1 MKNKIAFISEHAS
14 PLALLGGTDNGGQ
27 NVYVA
32 ELAVQL
38 ANKGYEVDIFTRRD
52 NATDEEI
59 HEFAPGVRVILVS
72 AGPAKTIPKEE
83 LLPLMLSFRQ
93 EMEQFI
99 SRNNLEYEIIHANF
113 FMSGLVAM
121 ELKERLDLP
130 FVITFHALGHIRSIH
145 QGEMDKFPA
154 ERIELEQLI
163 VKNADKIIAECP
175 QDRSDLINYYQA
187 APEKILTIPCGF
199 NPEHFYPVSKAECRS
214 LLGLKNEERIVL
226 QLGRMVRRKGI
237 DHVIEAFANI
247 DHNKPSRLIIVGG
260 EHADSENDVEL
271 NRLKQLTNDLGI
283 TNKVMFVG
291 RKNRDEL
298 KYFYSAADVFLTVP
312 WYEPFG
318 ITPLESM
325 ACGTPVIGSR
335 VGGIKHTVID
345 GVTGYL
351 VDPKDPHSLAVKLN
365 QLLDNEPLIAEMSR
379 NALKHVNQN
388 FTWQQVAA
396 MMAEC
401 YEHIHSRKID
411 IQATELNMI
420 GAAFE
425 EAAATFQKTAEKLSS
440 EISMAG
446 SIMAK
451 ALKAGNKILVCGN
464 GGSAAESQHFVAELV
479 GRFEMPHRKGLPAL
493 SLNSDTAII
502 TAWANDFG
510 YDDVFARQVQAFGA
524 EGDILLCMSTSGN
537 SDNIIKAM
545 QMARKK
551 KIFCIN
557 MLGKNGG
564 KSIHFGH
571 LNLVVPSNS
580 TQRIQELHLHLV
592 HLLCTII
599 ENRLFNALYTN
610 KTVAKERTL
619 TVKSSD
625 ISAAGNYLING
636 SRLGGYG
643 G

>member
-1 MKNKIAFISEHAS
+1 MENKIAFISEHAS

-32 ELAVQL
+32 ELAIQL
-38 ANKGYEVDIFTRRD
+38 AKKGYEVDIFTRRD
-52 NATDEEI
+52 NPGDQEI
-59 HEFAPGVRVILVS
+59 YEFAPGVRVILVA
-72 AGPAKTIPKEE
+72 AGPAKAIPKEE
-83 LLPLMLSFRQ
+83 LLPYMLDFRR
-93 EMEQFI
+93 EMERFI
-99 SRNNLEYEIIHANF
+99 SVYKLNYELIHANF

-121 ELKERLDLP
+121 ELKERLDVP
-130 FVITFHALGHIRSIH
+130 FVITFHALGHIRSLH
-145 QGEMDKFPA
+145 QGTMDKFPA
-154 ERIELEQLI
+154 ERIDLERLI

-175 QDRSDLINYYQA
+175 QDQSDLINYYQA

-199 NPEHFYPVSKAECRS
+199 NPEHFFPVSKSECRS
-214 LLGLKNEERIVL
+214 LLNLKDDEHIVL

-237 DHVIEAFANI
+237 DHVIEAFAKI
-247 DHNKPSRLIIVGG
+247 DHQKPNRLIIVGG
-260 EHADSENDVEL
+260 EQVDIENDEERT
-271 NRLKQLTNDLGI
+271 RLLQLAIDLGI
-283 TNKVMFVG
+283 SDKVIFAG

-298 KYFYSAADVFLTVP
+298 KYYYSAADVFLTVP

-335 VGGIKHTVID
+335 VGGIKHTVVD

-351 VDPKDPHSLAVKLN
+351 VNPKDPEALANKLN
-365 QLLDNEPLIAEMSR
+365 GLLFNKELIDEMSR
-379 NALKHVNQN
+379 NAIQHVNQH
-388 FTWQQVAA
+388 FTWQQVAD
-396 MMAEC
+396 MMADC
-401 YEHIHSRKID
+401 YEGISTRRID
-411 IQATELNMI
+411 IQETELGMI

-425 EAAATFQKTAEKLSS
+425 EAAATFQKTAKTLSS
-440 EISMAG
+440 EISLAG
-446 SIMAK
+446 STIAK
-451 ALKAGNKILVCGN
+451 ALKAGNKVLVCGN

-479 GRFEMPHRKGLPAL
+479 GRFEVPHRRGLPAI

-510 YDDVFARQVQAFGA
+510 YDDVFARQVQAFGC

-551 KIFCIN
+551 GMFCIN

-571 LNLVVPSNS
+571 LNLVVPSDS

-610 KTVAKERTL
+610 KTVAKERAL
-619 TVKSSD
+619 PVNSQD
-625 ISAAGNYLING
+625 IRTAGTYLVNG
-636 SRLGGYG
+636 SRLGSYG
-643 G
+643 S